1 MKKQKK
7 LSLGTIKVQ
16 SFVTSF
22 SWELSKDE
30 QKRVYGGTDRVW
42 MCPPN
47 YLTTLTTD
55 SYSKTKECLLLG

>member
-1 MKKQKK
+1 MEKQKK
-7 LSLGTIKVQ
+7 LSLETIKVE
-16 SFVTSF
+16 SFVTSV

-47 YLTTLTTD
+47 YLTVE
-55 SYSKTKECLLLG
+55 SYIKTSDCLLLA

>member
-7 LSLGTIKVQ
+7 LSLETIKVQ

-22 SWELSKDE
+22 SWELSKGE
-30 QKRVYGGTDRVW
+30 QKKVYGGTDRVW

-47 YLTTLTTD
+47 YLTGEF
-55 SYSKTKECLLLG
+55 YYKTKECLLPD